1 MIAGCFEWGLRS
13 NAFLQRDRCNSLRW
27 DLDLDAADIAAIALD
42 EVAKIAAIPAWNHD
56 LQRSAVQLL
65 AADYS
70 RQESYSD
77 AFSRRLTAPSHSS
90 SPPRLESPAL

>member
-1 MIAGCFEWGLRS
+1 MPRRAGNTALI
-13 NAFLQRDRCNSLRW
+13 SLSAQFQPGITIFS
-27 DLDLDAADIAAIALD
+27 D
-42 EVAKIAAIPAWNHD
+42 
-56 LQRSAVQLL
+56 SAVQLL

-77 AFSRRLTAPSHSS
+77 AFNRRLTAPSHSS